1 MTAPRRIAGVIGGM
15 GPAATIDFMAKV
27 LTCSQAA
34 RGPGTPEQEDIRL
47 LVDSNPAV
55 PDRNAAIAGT
65 GTSPGPYL
73 AAMARGLE
81 RAGADF
87 LVMPCNAAHAFADH
101 VVAATRLPFVH
112 LVKETA
118 RAVQQRF
125 PGIRKVGVLAVAG
138 TADACLYEDAFAPYA
153 IEALVPEGEERRRFM
168 DSVWAVKAG
177 DLKEETHRTM
187 HRSAR
192 MLLDRGAELI
202 VAGCTEVPLVVTAS
216 SLDAP
221 FLDATALLAERTVAY
236 ARGAEIPAA

>member
-1 MTAPRRIAGVIGGM
+1 MTMSRRVAGVIGGM

-27 LTCSQAA
+27 LAFSQAA
-34 RGPGTPEQEDIRL
+34 RGPGTAEQDDVRL

-87 LVMPCNAAHAFADH
+87 LVMPCNAAHAFVDH
-101 VVAATRLPFVH
+101 IVAATRLPFVH
-112 LVKETA
+112 LIKETT
-118 RAVQQRF
+118 RAVHQRF
-125 PGIRKVGVLAVAG
+125 SGIDKVGVLAVAG
-138 TADACLYEDAFAPYA
+138 TADARLYEHAFAPYA
-153 IEALVPEGEERRRFM
+153 VEVLVPEGEERRRFM
-168 DSVWAVKAG
+168 DCVWAVKAG
-177 DLKEETHRTM
+177 NLSEETHRAM

-192 MLLDRGAELI
+192 MLLDRGAALI
-202 VAGCTEVPLVVTAS
+202 VAGCTEVPLVVTSS
-216 SLDAP
+216 SLAAP

-236 ARGAEIPAA
+236 ARGAEIPTA